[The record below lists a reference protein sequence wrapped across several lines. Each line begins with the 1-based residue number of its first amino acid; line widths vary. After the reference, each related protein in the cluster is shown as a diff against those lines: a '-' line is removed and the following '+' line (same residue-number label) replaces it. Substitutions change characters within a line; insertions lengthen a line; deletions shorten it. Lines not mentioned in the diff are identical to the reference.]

1 MKRPSIK
8 ALLNWK
14 LIGIVL
20 FIVVLLSIDKSQ
32 LVAVLRTTN
41 RTYLGIALLMQII
54 TLFVKSVRWR
64 TLLSMTGFKIPFWR
78 SFVLYVVSGYMG
90 VVTPGRLGEFWK
102 ALRLKQEEKV
112 PLVRG
117 IFATLLDR
125 AMDLYLYIWLG
136 MVCAA
141 GIGLTKQIPLHV
153 QFIVFFICAIPVLVV
168 KKSIRRRITSFLLP
182 RGLFRR
188 FGINI
193 EDGINEFEDSLQK
206 TNSPHFLI
214 PVAITAF
221 AAGVLFL
228 QFWLILRSLGI
239 DLHFLLAVIIIS
251 LIKFI
256 GNIPITLFGLGTRDI
271 TLIFVFQV
279 LGLSSSLAVGVSVL
293 VFLVNHL
300 AVSLFGFLLL
310 VVVRIPAGGRAMT
323 K

>member
-1 MKRPSIK
+1 MKRPTIK
-8 ALLNWK
+8 ALFNWK

-20 FIVVLLSIDKSQ
+20 FIVVLWSIDKSQ
-32 LVAVLRTTN
+32 LIVVLRTTN
-41 RTYLGIALLMQII
+41 WTYLGIALLMQIV

-141 GIGLTKQIPLHV
+141 GIGLTKQIPLLV
-153 QFIVFFICAIPVLVV
+153 QFIVFFICAIPILVV

-206 TNSPHFLI
+206 TNSPHFLT

-228 QFWLILRSLGI
+228 QFWIILRSLGI

-271 TLIFVFQV
+271 TLIFVFQF

-310 VVVRIPAGGRAMT
+310 VVVRIPEGGRAIT
-323 K
+323 Q